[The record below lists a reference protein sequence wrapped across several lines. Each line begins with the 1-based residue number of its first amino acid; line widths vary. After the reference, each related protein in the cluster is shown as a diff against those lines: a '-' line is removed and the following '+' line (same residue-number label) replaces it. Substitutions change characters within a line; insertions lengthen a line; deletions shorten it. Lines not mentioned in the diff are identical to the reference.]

1 MFLFE
6 VYQSPIICGRLEQS
20 IDHNH
25 VVDGIRQWKLRHI
38 LADNHVVEVIQ
49 HAFVVVF
56 GAEIDA
62 LAFLTCRA
70 QPSPGTLTMWIEGI
84 FDVNRARRPNN
95 TQELGGF
102 SIE

>member
-25 VVDGIRQWKLRHI
+25 VVDSIRKWKLRHI
-38 LADNHVVEVIQ
+38 LADNYVVEVIQ
-49 HAFVVVF
+49 HAFVVIF
-56 GAEIDA
+56 GSEIDIF
-62 LAFLTCRA
+62 AFLACRV
-70 QPSPGTLTMWIEGI
+70 QPGLGILSMWIERV
-84 FDVNRARRPNN
+84 FNVNCARRPNN
-95 TQELGGF
+95 TQELGSF